1 MVCERK
7 KETQA
12 QVVAECSEHEKTIR
26 FLCSEEVQASVM
38 DRNCRTCVIGVS
50 LETMFVTTCGRLY
63 GTRTYVSRDLQLV
76 C

>member
-38 DRNCRTCVIGVS
+38 DRNCRNMRDWRITRNY
-50 LETMFVTTCGRLY
+50 VTTCGRLY